1 MNTLAE
7 EQDFLVAYPT
17 QPASANH
24 PNVSRRHAA
33 LEVAGSNIVLRDL
46 GGANGT
52 YVNGARLRGARSLV
66 SGDRIDIGPFE
77 LTFDGTALTRVWRV
91 ANVELL
97 VRGAS
102 YDVPG
107 GVSQRPA
114 RCESSH
120 SPVRVRRHHRCQ
132 RLRQIHADEHH
143 GRSGAPE

>member
-33 LEVAGSNIVLRDL
+33 LEVAGKQLSYCVTSVAPMAPMSTARGYAALVPWSR
-46 GGANGT
+46 GT
-52 YVNGARLRGARSLV
+52 ASISA
-66 SGDRIDIGPFE
+66 PFE

-107 GVSQRPA
+107 RGRCVINVSCTMRIFAFARP
-114 RCESSH
+114 SS
-120 SPVRVRRHHRCQ
+120 SPSSVPTAQANPR
-132 RLRQIHADEHH
+132 
-143 GRSGAPE
+143 